1 MSTNRITDQT
11 VKESFPHPIAAAWRR
26 CMVATSGSERLLD
39 LITHPFEV
47 RDGCE
52 SYADAAPSE
61 FTKCYK
67 TFCGT

>member
-1 MSTNRITDQT
+1 MIQRF
-11 VKESFPHPIAAAWRR
+11 E
-26 CMVATSGSERLLD
+26 GLLD

-47 RDGCE
+47 REGCE
-52 SYADAAPSE
+52 SYADAAPRE

>member
-1 MSTNRITDQT
+1 MIQRFAPL
-11 VKESFPHPIAAAWRR
+11 SFDDPALRAA
-26 CMVATSGSERLLD
+26 VEDENLEPFEGLLD

-47 RDGCE
+47 REGCE
-52 SYADAAPSE
+52 SYADAAPRE